1 MNADA
6 PGITKL
12 SVAAMLRRRI
22 SRIAI
27 VAVTIAAWFSIS
39 NHCALGAFESAQRAQ
54 AHAACHGNPGA
65 PAKSPAKGEA
75 APCCKLLR
83 ATLAKSDQPVIQ
95 NYFTGS
101 LQTWSAAILVLSEQ
115 FHWRQSFELDTGPP
129 FSESF
134 AESVLQRSVLAH
146 APPFLLS

>member
-1 MNADA
+1 LNAHA
-6 PGITKL
+6 AGITKL
-12 SVAAMLRRRI
+12 SVTAMLRHI
-22 SRIAI
+22 GRIAI
-27 VAVTIAAWFSIS
+27 GAVTIAAWFSIS
-39 NHCALGAFESAQRAQ
+39 NHCALSAFEPAHRAQ

-75 APCCKLLR
+75 APCCKLVR
-83 ATLAKSDQPVIQ
+83 ATLAKSDQPVTQ

-101 LQTWSAAILVLSEQ
+101 LQAWLSAALVLNEQ

-134 AESVLQRSVLAH
+134 AELVLQRSLLSH
-146 APPFLLS
+146 APPSFG